1 VTNKN
6 ENVGFRLCIEKL
18 IGKKTGEKRTGQ
30 KGLVKFVIHI
40 TKQRKKILSKE
51 ENVGPENSAKMK
63 KFLHSGT
70 FQREIL

>member
-1 VTNKN
+1 
-6 ENVGFRLCIEKL
+6 
-18 IGKKTGEKRTGQ
+18 
-30 KGLVKFVIHI
+30 VKFVIHI